1 MRVLPILFNTEMV
14 RAILDGRKTATR
26 RIVKPPYFVQG
37 DENDS
42 RTLIT
47 LRTAPKGSYIF
58 RKIGHMPYPD
68 TPYKIGDILYVRETW
83 FYEQHIE
90 DKTAGKPDLPSGRY
104 SHRYI
109 YKADDQDYPVNMG
122 VGAYGWRP
130 SIHMPKEAAR
140 IWLEVTD
147 VRVERL
153 QDITEEQA
161 KTEGAVRCYEELR
174 PDEDNTV
181 IYQSEDEGGYH
192 VLGFKAIWNSTVKK
206 PDIKKY
212 GWNVNPWVWVIEFK
226 RCEKPE
232 SEVEIIGNVFD
243 NPELLKGGN
252 GE

>member
-37 DENDS
+37 DENDK

-140 IWLEVTD
+140 LWLEVTD
-147 VRVERL
+147 VRVERI
-153 QDITEEQA
+153 QDMNLDDFLSEGVVVRLEAFNDPENAYGQA
-161 KTEGAVRCYEELR
+161 KE
-174 PDEDNTV
+174 
-181 IYQSEDEGGYH
+181 I
-192 VLGFKAIWNSTVKK
+192 FKAIWDSTVKK
-206 PDIKKY
+206 TDIDKY
-212 GWNVNPWVWVIEFK
+212 SWKSNPWVWVIEFR

-232 SEVEIIGNVFD
+232 SEVEN
-243 NPELLKGGN
+243 E
-252 GE
+252 